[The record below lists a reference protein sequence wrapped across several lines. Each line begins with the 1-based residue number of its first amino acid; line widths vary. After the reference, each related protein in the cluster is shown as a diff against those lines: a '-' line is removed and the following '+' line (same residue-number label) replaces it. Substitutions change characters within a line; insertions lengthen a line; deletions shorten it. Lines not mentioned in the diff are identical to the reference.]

1 MKTTIYERVD
11 LTPKPPRDS
20 SQSIEITRPG
30 SPLKQEV
37 CASPD
42 FDYQFSPD
50 LFSRESPTLSRHNR
64 VFDQTHRWTVLA
76 REAQADEV
84 SILSVTSEEKGY
96 YTSLLPNEPSPKPPG
111 DHESHGHS
119 GSRTGSVISGFNE
132 SAFVEHNE
140 AESEGREE
148 REESGESFTE
158 VNYDEAIQFSAPSM
172 LPPFIQLPL
181 SEPPPYATTSCI
193 QF

>member
-1 MKTTIYERVD
+1 MKTTMYERDD
-11 LTPKPPRDS
+11 LTPKPPRHS
-20 SQSIEITRPG
+20 SQSIGVSRPG
-30 SPLKQEV
+30 SPLKEEV
-37 CASPD
+37 LASPD

-50 LFSRESPTLSRHNR
+50 LFSHESPTLSRNNR

-96 YTSLLPNEPSPKPPG
+96 YTSLLPDELPPNPAGEHEP
-111 DHESHGHS
+111 HGHS

-140 AESEGREE
+140 AENEGCEE
-148 REESGESFTE
+148 LEESGESFSEITF
-158 VNYDEAIQFSAPSM
+158 DETIQFSAPST
-172 LPPFIQLPL
+172 LRPFIQLPL
-181 SEPPPYATTSCI
+181 SEPPSYATTSCI
-193 QF
+193 QI